1 MADPIIS
8 QLQASP
14 GDPPTTVVR
23 NTSISEGFLTE
34 SLNFIRKV
42 IAGRRSIARDD
53 VSDIAQDVALRLWKW
68 RTKFEDKSAHMAEVD
83 WKSFTARTAHNE
95 VNRNLSNQNKQI
107 EVSLDDFDANNDT
120 VGTSS
125 TETFLLVE
133 TVWQGICRLSL
144 YQRQALLFSSIDLVL
159 YLLQFGV
166 DEDALLRELELSMT
180 DWESIAARMP
190 LTDCEIAEIA
200 NQGLGRKRTITTAN
214 AVKKARFDA
223 RKRLKE
229 LMNK

>member
-14 GDPPTTVVR
+14 GEPPTTVVR
-23 NTSISEGFLTE
+23 NTSISEGFVTE
-34 SLNFIRKV
+34 SLNLIRKV

-68 RTKFEDKSAHMAEVD
+68 RTKFEDKSSHMAEVD

-107 EVSLDDFDANNDT
+107 EVSLDDFDARDDT
-120 VGTSS
+120 VGASS
-125 TETFLLVE
+125 AETYLLVE
-133 TVWQGICRLSL
+133 SVWQGICRLSL
-144 YQRQALLFSSIDLVL
+144 YQRQSLLFNSIDLVL

-166 DEDALLRELELSMT
+166 DEDALLGELELSRT
-180 DWESIAARMP
+180 EWTSIAARMP
-190 LTDCEIAEIA
+190 LVDAEIAEIA
-200 NQGLGRKRTITTAN
+200 NRCSEKKRTKTTAN

-229 LMNK
+229 LMK

>member
-23 NTSISEGFLTE
+23 NTSISEGFVTE
-34 SLNFIRKV
+34 SLNLIRKV
-42 IAGRRSIARDD
+42 IAGRRSIAMDD

-68 RTKFEDKSAHMAEVD
+68 RTKFEDKSSHMAEVD

-95 VNRNLSNQNKQI
+95 VNRNLSNRNKQI
-107 EVSLDDFDANNDT
+107 EVSLDDFDARDDA
-120 VGTSS
+120 VSS
-125 TETFLLVE
+125 SSPEVVLLVE
-133 TVWQGICRLSL
+133 TVWQGICKLSL
-144 YQRQALLFSSIDLVL
+144 YQRQALLFSSVDLVL

-166 DEDALLRELELSMT
+166 DEDALLSELGLSRT
-180 DWESIAARMP
+180 EWKSIAARMP
-190 LTDCEIAEIA
+190 LADAEIAEIA
-200 NQGLGRKRTITTAN
+200 NQGLGIKRTITTAN